1 MVKIVN
7 DYVYKKWDNLKLNDE
22 INFSDNLQV
31 VILDQNIFVRG
42 IKRYLFF
49 VI

>member
-22 INFSDNLQV
+22 INFSDKLQV
-31 VILDQNIFVRG
+31 MEEKEMKKENIYKFLIVI
-42 IKRYLFF
+42 
-49 VI
+49 

>member
-22 INFSDNLQV
+22 INFSDKLQFWCEYKNMFKGV
-31 VILDQNIFVRG
+31 NV
-42 IKRYLFF
+42 
-49 VI
+49 

>member
-1 MVKIVN
+1 MQKN
-7 DYVYKKWDNLKLNDE
+7 LEYK
-22 INFSDNLQV
+22 DNLQV
-31 VILDQNIFVRG
+31 VILDQNICVRG